1 MRRRLAATV
10 ALLAC
15 GAALAGA
22 ASADEMSSKR
32 TVRLGDNFF
41 DPDQLSISSGTKV
54 AFDWIGD
61 KKHNVT
67 KKKGPGGGFA
77 SETTRSNGVHYTKK
91 FKKSGTYKLI
101 CTVHD
106 EMKMK
111 VEVG

>member
-1 MRRRLAATV
+1 M
-10 ALLAC
+10 
-15 GAALAGA
+15 
-22 ASADEMSSKR
+22 
-32 TVRLGDNFF
+32 
-41 DPDQLSISSGTKV
+41 
-54 AFDWIGD
+54 
-61 KKHNVT
+61 T
-67 KKKGPGGGFA
+67 KKQGPGGGFA